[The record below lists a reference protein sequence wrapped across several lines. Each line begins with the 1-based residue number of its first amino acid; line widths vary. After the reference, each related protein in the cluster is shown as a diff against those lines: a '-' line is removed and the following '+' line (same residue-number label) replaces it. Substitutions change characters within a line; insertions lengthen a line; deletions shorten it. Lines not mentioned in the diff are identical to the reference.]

1 MPFKGGDGWT
11 PYAGPMSDIPG
22 LDGVLDV
29 EHVEAG
35 PDKVVVRFTLDEKH
49 LQPFG
54 IPHGGVYCA
63 VHESTASIA
72 GQIWLDGKG
81 VVVGTNN
88 STDFIRQAKVGD
100 TITVTATP
108 IHRGRGQQL
117 WHLDSVDQDGRLIAQ
132 GQVRL
137 ANLDREVPAEM
148 LEKFTGVSR

>member
-1 MPFKGGDGWT
+1 
-11 PYAGPMSDIPG
+11 MSDSDLPG
-22 LDGVLDV
+22 LDGLLGVRHLELTADT
-29 EHVEAG
+29 
-35 PDKVVVRFTLDEKH
+35 VVVEFTLGERH

-72 GQIWLDGKG
+72 GQIWLGDKG

-88 STDFIRQAKVGD
+88 STDFLRQATVGD

-108 IHRGRGQQL
+108 IHRGRTQQL
-117 WHLDSVDQDGRLIAQ
+117 WHLDSVGPDGKLVAQ

-137 ANLDREVPAEM
+137 ANLDVPVSPELAA
-148 LEKFTGVSR
+148 KFRSAVQE

>member
-1 MPFKGGDGWT
+1 MTDT
-11 PYAGPMSDIPG
+11 PG
-22 LDGVLDV
+22 LDGILGV
-29 EHVEAG
+29 EQVEVG
-35 PDKVVVRFTLDEKH
+35 PDKVVVRLTLGAQH

-72 GQIWLDGKG
+72 GQVWLGTKG

-100 TITVTATP
+100 TVTTTATP
-108 IHRGRGQQL
+108 IHRGRTQQL
-117 WHLDSVDQDGRLIAQ
+117 WHLDTVNQDGKLIAQ

-137 ANLDREVPAEM
+137 ANLEQELPQDAVDRF
-148 LEKFTGVSR
+148 LGRTS